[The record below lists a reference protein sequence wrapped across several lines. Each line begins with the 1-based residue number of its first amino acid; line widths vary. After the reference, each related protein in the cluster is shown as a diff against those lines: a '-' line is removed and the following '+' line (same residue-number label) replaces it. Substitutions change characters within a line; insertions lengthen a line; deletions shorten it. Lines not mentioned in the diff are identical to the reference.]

1 MSHILL
7 SDEIKN
13 KAKFLTIPRNKIL
26 NLHNRSGK
34 RFRDFLNFFVIQCTW
49 SFPMTYLINSKQ
61 QTLNR
66 IKNTHSIQSPEEEIT
81 LTTANSPVTN
91 AVHASQLVASQ
102 ENPQTYESLQAYY
115 VYQDIIKNR
124 WKLDKTFNIRCPP
137 PQRC

>member
-61 QTLNR
+61 QTLNK

-81 LTTANSPVTN
+81 LTTTNSLVTN
-91 AVHASQLVASQ
+91 AAHASQLRASQ
-102 ENPQTYESLQAYY
+102 EKPQTYESLQAYY

-124 WKLDKTFNIRCPP
+124 WKLDKTLNIRCPP